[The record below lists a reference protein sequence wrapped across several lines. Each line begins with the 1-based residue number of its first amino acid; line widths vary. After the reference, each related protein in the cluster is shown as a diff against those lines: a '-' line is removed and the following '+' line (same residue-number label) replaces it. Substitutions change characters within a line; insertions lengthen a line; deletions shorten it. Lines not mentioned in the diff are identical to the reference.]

1 MASTALLTASSTK
14 PIQQQSA
21 PHRKRFR
28 PESSEFGHTRLLSAA
43 VRELPHTVGNSDT
56 DSQHDEHD
64 SGAVAEPSA
73 KESFTAEAE
82 RLKELD
88 AAIAATL
95 RLKAAYQ
102 QVLKE
107 SVLTLTQLQAQL
119 KLASLANQQQQ
130 PKSSTEPLGAHPRPE
145 LAPVVM
151 QCTMPPLNAL
161 MQRHFVLPH
170 HYQQQQQQQQPL
182 PRTSGRP
189 LLHEQHEHPQ
199 QQRAAPHTKAAVC
212 NRASPIATA
221 TAAVAAAAAAPTP
234 KAAPRYSGSEFVWG
248 SGLQHLVTVTTDEY
262 VRPQSSSYAVVSES
276 ADSPQLHPYLAVA
289 CPQKS
294 NKRSWYSVDST
305 GSTASVR

>member
-1 MASTALLTASSTK
+1 MTSTMLMSASTK
-14 PIQQQSA
+14 PMQQQSL

-28 PESSEFGHTRLLSAA
+28 PDGDFGHMRQLSA

-56 DSQHDEHD
+56 DSQLDEHD
-64 SGAVAEPSA
+64 SSCVAEHPTA
-73 KESFTAEAE
+73 GAFTAEEAD

-102 QVLKE
+102 QLLKE

-119 KLASLANQQQQ
+119 KLASQANQQQ

-145 LAPVVM
+145 LAPVM
-151 QCTMPPLNAL
+151 LQRAILPQNAL

-170 HYQQQQQQQQPL
+170 HYQHQQQQQQQQQPHQ
-182 PRTSGRP
+182 RTFARP
-189 LLHEQHEHPQ
+189 LLHEQHEHPR

-212 NRASPIATA
+212 NRASPIAA
-221 TAAVAAAAAAPTP
+221 TAAVAAAAAPTP
-234 KAAPRYSGSEFVWG
+234 KAAQQYSGSEFVWG

-276 ADSPQLHPYLAVA
+276 ADSPQLHPRLSVS

-294 NKRSWYSVDST
+294 NKRSWYAVDST
-305 GSTASVR
+305 TAAIR